1 MNKNNKNATLEI
13 LADIAQT
20 FNPELKKHED
30 ERCIIY
36 PMAFRSFST
45 GSEIFL
51 ALVYN
56 KEPETVSISAEFL
69 EVPDKKKFTDCLYL
83 VNELNR
89 LVPYGTFKYNY
100 EEDSIF
106 VGRDLI
112 CFGDHRVTHDDVF
125 GAITSIIAPFDILQE
140 TAQSFIDG
148 KILRELLPLAL
159 VKAQDAFF
167 ENKEEDE
174 EDEEE

>member
-20 FNPELKKHED
+20 FNPELEKYED
-30 ERCIIY
+30 KNTVIY
-36 PMAFRSFST
+36 PMAFQSPSMKN
-45 GSEIFL
+45 EMHL
-51 ALVYN
+51 ALIYD
-56 KEPETVSISAEFL
+56 KEAETVSINAEFL
-69 EVPDKKKFTDCLYL
+69 EVPDKKKFTNCLYL

-100 EEDSIF
+100 EENSIL

-112 CFGDHRVTHDDVF
+112 CFGDHRVTHDEVF
-125 GAITSIIAPFDILQE
+125 GAITGIIAPFDILQE

-159 VKAQDAFF
+159 AKAHDAFF
-167 ENKEEDE
+167 ENEEDE